1 MSIEI
6 QDYRAQSEK
15 YEKKFIKQEKRI
27 STLKAIVGGAF
38 VKTALNY
45 ISAPIS
51 KKLPLFSQD
60 MTSEK
65 IHEVNHV
72 IDKIAA
78 KESMFGGRSVTIHH
92 IAEEEIKNLNK
103 PESIFDNMSNKL
115 LIKFAQGKNASYY
128 STFYDNTTRKIMDN
142 VIVINREKLSLAS
155 FHELGHAHNYN
166 NSNILRTIQIGKPVW
181 TALAAAVALI
191 SAFTQEQK
199 AKDGEKLTFGQKCIN
214 FLRNASPVLAFAAM
228 TPQLCEE
235 AIASVKGCNMA
246 KRFLD
251 AETYKQV
258 VKTNTTGYISYL
270 IGAAGMALF
279 ALTAKKIK
287 DKSAERQERIHQ
299 EFHDTNI
306 HT

>member
-6 QDYRAQSEK
+6 QDYRTQSEK
-15 YEKKFIKQEKRI
+15 YEKNFIKQEKRI

-38 VKTALNY
+38 VQTALNY

-72 IDKIAA
+72 ID
-78 KESMFGGRSVTIHH
+78 H

-128 STFYDNTTRKIMDN
+128 STFYDNTTGKIMDN

-166 NSNILRTIQIGKPVW
+166 NSSILRIIQIGKPVW
-181 TALAAAVALI
+181 TALATAIALI
-191 SAFTQEQK
+191 PAFTQEQK

-251 AETYKQV
+251 VETYKQV